1 MSTELE
7 VYEAEAQIPATLIP
21 STSPKEFME
30 HAGKVAAALVD
41 LVNKE
46 HMYTV
51 VGKGK
56 HLHVD
61 AWTSLGSLLGSV
73 GGKSVY
79 AVPDGDPEPVEIDGV
94 KGVRAKMKAVTIDGH
109 VVGGATGFCMRDEPT
124 WKNRPFYAL
133 AGMAET
139 RATSRALRKPLGFIV
154 RLAGYAAT
162 GAEEMPRGNEERI
175 EDAEV
180 ITDPDGNV
188 FPDQR
193 PVDSQFSAPA
203 GATDE
208 RDPNLASDAQLK
220 NIGRLMSKLEK
231 ADDNVT
237 RESLKAEVQLAYGVT
252 SSKELTKKE
261 ASEVINGLKLRAGE
275 DT

>member
-1 MSTELE
+1 MASQEIE
-7 VYEAEAQIPATLIP
+7 VYEAESHVPATLIP
-21 STSPKEFME
+21 SESPKEFLE
-30 HAGKVAAALVD
+30 HAGKVASALID

-46 HMYTV
+46 HLFTQ
-51 VGKGK
+51 VGRGK

-94 KGVRAKMKAVTIDGH
+94 KGFRARMKAVTIDGQ
-109 VVGGATGFCMRDEPT
+109 VVGGATGYCMRDEPT

-162 GAEEMPRGNEERI
+162 AYEEMPRDGELI

-180 ITDPDGNV
+180 EGTP
-188 FPDQR
+188 FS
-193 PVDSQFSAPA
+193 DSQFQAPTTA
-203 GATDE
+203 RGSK
-208 RDPNLASDAQLK
+208 DPAETSDAQRKMLYRLK
-220 NIGRLMSKLEK
+220 KKLVEEMGQPEEAIQNAIVEAATK
-231 ADDNVT
+231 A
-237 RESLKAEVQLAYGVT
+237 Q
-252 SSKELTKKE
+252 
-261 ASEVINGLKLRAGE
+261 ASELITKLKKLAGE
-275 DT
+275 S